1 MRSQQ
6 STSGQTFLSPV
17 FHLENWDF
25 CRSLQPDHRRRMFM
39 SNLIDKIAS
48 KMVWL
53 GGVGVD
59 LIDILY
65 CRNISLVKCLKYLF
79 VLKNDSSV
87 ICSDSLW
94 IQVENLHEVYSL
106 LDGEEQAA
114 SCKLKESLDQL
125 HQSNQVSQL
134 IVLTVSYN
142 YTTTNTQAV
151 MTLLSYTRSVGRWF
165 LSQEKPS
172 STRRGEI
179 NVWQK
184 L

>member
-1 MRSQQ
+1 
-6 STSGQTFLSPV
+6 
-17 FHLENWDF
+17 
-25 CRSLQPDHRRRMFM
+25 MFM

-65 CRNISLVKCLKYLF
+65 CRNISLMKCLEYLF

-134 IVLTVSYN
+134 IVLTVS
-142 YTTTNTQAV
+142 
-151 MTLLSYTRSVGRWF
+151 
-165 LSQEKPS
+165 
-172 STRRGEI
+172 
-179 NVWQK
+179 
-184 L
+184 